1 VIVGQT
7 GLEMKQSIVPG
18 SRVRV
23 SATYHWARSAIGTV
37 GRKSREVGSLNG
49 PLLFRWVEFDT
60 PQVDADGD
68 GPYSGAEI
76 DVRFLEAIGAS

>member
-1 VIVGQT
+1 
-7 GLEMKQSIVPG
+7 MKQPIAQG

-23 SATYHWARSAIGTV
+23 SATYHWAQSATGTV
-37 GRKSREVGSLNG
+37 GRSSREVGSLSG
-49 PLLFRWVEFDT
+49 PLLFHWVEFDT

-68 GPYSGAEI
+68 GPYAGAEI